1 MDFHALNNNSW
12 VSSCEDLPDEA
23 KASVFLSL
31 KSIFR
36 DVGVKASVAI
46 SENTHA
52 LLKDSRGTRLCL
64 RWLLD
69 EGNREYVMAH
79 PAKYEGYSDRHYDLE
94 VQGFSVLSGY
104 AGYAT
109 AEAVGDRLEATV
121 GILLEK
127 QLALETAADGED
139 LALAH
144 KNLFTGLSALPYI
157 CT

>member
-1 MDFHALNNNSW
+1 MDFHASNNNSW
-12 VSSCEDLPDEA
+12 VSSCDDLSDDA

-46 SENTHA
+46 SENTHV

-69 EGNREYVMAH
+69 EGNREYVTAH
-79 PAKYEGYSDRHYDLE
+79 PAKYEGYSDRHSDLE

-109 AEAVGDRLEATV
+109 AEAVGDRLEAWL
-121 GILLEK
+121 G
-127 QLALETAADGED
+127 QRR
-139 LALAH
+139 
-144 KNLFTGLSALPYI
+144 S
-157 CT
+157 